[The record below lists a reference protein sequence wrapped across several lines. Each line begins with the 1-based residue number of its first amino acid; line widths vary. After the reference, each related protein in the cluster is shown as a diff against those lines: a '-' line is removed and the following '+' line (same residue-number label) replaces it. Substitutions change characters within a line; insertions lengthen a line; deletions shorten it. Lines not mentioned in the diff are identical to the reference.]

1 MTPRAHGNRGF
12 YSGGKAQ
19 KRPLVADASKLCRTE
34 GDSLFLLAKI
44 SWAQLPASLIKRLKL
59 HHSFCIKIKGSSS
72 LGHIIYK
79 GLFKKLRISC
89 RRHCRLHK
97 QGIQNG
103 AEAHLRFT

>member
-19 KRPLVADASKLCRTE
+19 KRHLVADASKLCRTE

-59 HHSFCIKIKGSSS
+59 HHSFCIK
-72 LGHIIYK
+72 
-79 GLFKKLRISC
+79 
-89 RRHCRLHK
+89 
-97 QGIQNG
+97 
-103 AEAHLRFT
+103 

>member
-1 MTPRAHGNRGF
+1 MAGPCGGGAWSVGVCGSLSGGVAPVAVAELMPRAHGNRGF

-59 HHSFCIKIKGSSS
+59 HHSFCIK
-72 LGHIIYK
+72 
-79 GLFKKLRISC
+79 
-89 RRHCRLHK
+89 
-97 QGIQNG
+97 
-103 AEAHLRFT
+103 